1 MEPLGIG
8 LLVAIAILLDLV
20 AVVTLRALRAPRH
33 PPAPQTVAPMDA
45 PHMSAAPSHST
56 GPGRSFAGKRLTA
69 LGSLAAGVA
78 TLGLAA
84 TLVQVTPHRTI
95 NLLLAIL
102 GTALTSVGLTSL
114 LSDGGWGWLNVGA
127 RRLGVRPVQLPLG
140 ILGVALALAARSAA
154 GDGERAHLPIHGWLW
169 ASGVAFVVAGL
180 WSAGERYPRPRRS
193 RSMLLGAA
201 GLLAVSLAARAID
214 LNGIPYILGGD
225 EGSLGLTAQQFIT
238 GARDNLLAA
247 GWFSWPALH
256 AWIVS
261 RSQAVLGPTVAAIRW
276 PSAVAGMLTV
286 LATLWMARG
295 MFGPR
300 LGWLSAMALS
310 ASHVHL
316 LFSRVAMNNVFDG
329 LLLTTAIGG
338 LWVAWSH
345 NRRWAFL
352 LTGLAV
358 GLSPYFYATGRLL
371 PLLLLA
377 WIPFL
382 HRARSWRTRAP
393 GLTAMAVTAS
403 VTALPITLFNLARP
417 EEFLAPLTRV
427 SVFNSVWLEANGLG
441 TSPTVG
447 LIAREFSTTLL
458 GFIARPLEGVYFP
471 GIPYLDPL
479 SAAFF
484 LGGLALALLRIRR
497 PQYAIVP
504 VVVLATAL
512 TGAFS
517 LGAPSSQRL
526 VFAAPILALCAA
538 LPIDAAMAWARARK
552 PRLGQPLS
560 GLAVLAFLAACLYQA
575 WFFFGQAMPLAR
587 YSDVQGLVAT
597 ELGRT
602 LQRYPEGTPV
612 YFVRPGPMGFSTV
625 PSLAYLAPHVH
636 GQDLDW
642 PAPTPSP
649 PPASGVP
656 MLWVTLPEQAGILA
670 ELEAEYPQSRTVRW
684 VDAAG
689 QPLFN
694 LLEVLDFRAPRLGG
708 AFSPAMTPRES
719 G

>member
-1 MEPLGIG
+1 MS
-8 LLVAIAILLDLV
+8 A
-20 AVVTLRALRAPRH
+20 
-33 PPAPQTVAPMDA
+33 A
-45 PHMSAAPSHST
+45 PHMSATPSDST
-56 GPGRSFAGKRLTA
+56 GPGQSPAGKQITA
-69 LGSLAAGVA
+69 LGGLAAGLA

-84 TLVQVTPHRTI
+84 TLVQATPHRTI

-102 GTALTSVGLTSL
+102 GTVLTWVGLTSL
-114 LSDGGWGWLNVGA
+114 LSDGAWGWLKVAA

-140 ILGVALALAARSAA
+140 VFGAALALAARSAA
-154 GDGERAHLPIHGWLW
+154 GDGALAHLPIHGWLW
-169 ASGVAFVVAGL
+169 VAGVACVVAGL
-180 WSAGERYPRPRRS
+180 WSAGVYPPRARRS
-193 RSMLLGAA
+193 QDVLLGAV

-225 EGSLGLTAQQFIT
+225 EGSLGLTAQQFVT
-238 GARDNLLAA
+238 GERDNLLAM

-300 LGWLSAMALS
+300 LGWLSAVALS

-316 LFSRVAMNNVFDG
+316 LFSRVAMNNVFDA
-329 LLLTTAIGG
+329 LLLAAAIGG
-338 LWVAWSH
+338 LWYAWRL
-345 NRRWAFL
+345 NQRWAFL

-382 HRARSWRTRAP
+382 HRGEPWKTRAP
-393 GLTAMAVTAS
+393 GLMAMAITAA
-403 VTALPITLFNLARP
+403 VTALPITLFNLAHA
-417 EEFLAPLTRV
+417 EEWLAPLTRV
-427 SVFNSVWLEANGLG
+427 SVFNSLWLQANELG
-441 TSPTVG
+441 TSPTLG
-447 LIAREFSTTLL
+447 LIAHEFSTTLL
-458 GFIARPLEGVYFP
+458 GLVARPLEGVYFP

-479 SAAFF
+479 SSAFF
-484 LGGLALALLRIRR
+484 LGGLALALLRIRT

-504 VVVLATAL
+504 IVILATAL

-526 VFAAPILALCAA
+526 VFAAPILAVCAA
-538 LPIDAAMAWARARK
+538 LPIDAAMEWARASK
-552 PRLGQPLS
+552 PRLGRPLS

-587 YSDVQGLVAT
+587 YSDVHGLVAT
-597 ELGRT
+597 ELGHT
-602 LQRYPEGTPV
+602 LQRYPEGTPL

-625 PSLAYLAPHVH
+625 PSLAYLAPQVH

-642 PAPTPSP
+642 PATALP
-649 PPASGVP
+649 PPPSSGGP
-656 MLWVTLPEQAGILA
+656 MLWVTLPGQAEILA
-670 ELEAEYPQSRTVRW
+670 ELEAAYPQARTLRW

-694 LLEVLDFRAPRLGG
+694 LLEVLDFRAPVTGG
-708 AFSPAMTPRES
+708 AVSPAMRAS
-719 G
+719 GSG

>member
-1 MEPLGIG
+1 MS
-8 LLVAIAILLDLV
+8 
-20 AVVTLRALRAPRH
+20 
-33 PPAPQTVAPMDA
+33 VAP
-45 PHMSAAPSHST
+45 HRSAAPSDST
-56 GPGRSFAGKRLTA
+56 GPGQSPAGKQLTA

-84 TLVQVTPHRTI
+84 TLVQATPHRTI

-102 GTALTSVGLTSL
+102 GTTLTWVGLTSL
-114 LSDGGWGWLNVGA
+114 LSDGAWGWLKIAA
-127 RRLGVRPVQLPLG
+127 RTLGVRPIQLPLG
-140 ILGVALALAARSAA
+140 VFGVALALAARSAA
-154 GDGERAHLPIHGWLW
+154 GDGELAHLPIHGWLW
-169 ASGVAFVVAGL
+169 VAGIACVVAGL
-180 WSAGERYPRPRRS
+180 WSAGVYHPRARRS
-193 RSMLLGAA
+193 QAVLLGAV

-225 EGSLGLTAQQFIT
+225 EGSLGLTAQQFVT
-238 GARDNLLAA
+238 GARDNLLAM
-247 GWFSWPALH
+247 GWFSWPALY

-261 RSQAVLGPTVAAIRW
+261 QSQAVLGSTVAALRW

-300 LGWLSAMALS
+300 LGWLSAVALS

-316 LFSRVAMNNVFDG
+316 LFSRVAMNNVFDT
-329 LLLTTAIGG
+329 LLLAAAIGG
-338 LWVAWSH
+338 LWFAWKL
-345 NRRWAFL
+345 NQRWAFL

-382 HRARSWRTRAP
+382 HRAEPWKTRAL
-393 GLTAMAVTAS
+393 GLMAMAVTAA
-403 VTALPITLFNLARP
+403 VTALPITLFNLAHP
-417 EEFLAPLTRV
+417 EEWLAPLTRV
-427 SVFNSVWLEANGLG
+427 SVFNSLWLQANGLG

-447 LIAREFSTTLL
+447 LIAHEFSTTLL
-458 GFIARPLEGVYFP
+458 GFVARPLEGVYFP
-471 GIPYLDPL
+471 CIPYLDPL
-479 SAAFF
+479 SAVFF

-504 VVVLATAL
+504 IVVLATAL

-538 LPIDAAMAWARARK
+538 LPIDAAMEWARGRK
-552 PRLGQPLS
+552 PRLGQSLS

-587 YSDVQGLVAT
+587 YSDIQGLVAT
-597 ELGRT
+597 ELGHN

-642 PAPTPSP
+642 PAPALPP

-670 ELEAEYPQSRTVRW
+670 EIEAAYPHGETLRW

-694 LLEVLDFRAPRLGG
+694 LLEVWDLRAPSPGG
-708 AFSPAMTPRES
+708 AFSPAMTPREC